1 MKKLLL
7 FLILAISLNSY
18 SQSKKLIEQFE
29 LYSSTKQFEL
39 DDKNIVVSK
48 VIEKV
53 DGNKD
58 DIYIKVKSFFSFN
71 YNDANSVI
79 QTDDKESGVLIAKGS
94 FPKLKVWTDLVG
106 STNVLS
112 AYHIL
117 RVDIKDSRVR
127 VICSVDQWEAIA
139 TGSKYKNADVKK
151 GHIVNYA
158 PFTKEKFV
166 DKGKQTEA
174 FLIMIDNMHRII
186 ANLEKSLFEGN
197 VKKENEDW

>member
-7 FLILAISLNSY
+7 LLIFSISLNSY

-29 LYSSTKQFEL
+29 LYSNTGKFEL

-48 VIEKV
+48 VIENV
-53 DGNKD
+53 DGGKD
-58 DIYIKVKSFFSFN
+58 DIYIKVKSFFSHN

-79 QTDDKESGVLIAKGS
+79 QTDDKEGGVIIAKGS

-106 STNVLS
+106 NTNVLS

-117 RVDIKDSRVR
+117 RVDIKDGRVR
-127 VICSVDQWEAIA
+127 VICSADQWESVI

-151 GHIVNYA
+151 GYIVNYT
-158 PFTKEKFV
+158 PFTKERFV

-174 FLIMIDNMHRII
+174 FLKMIDNMHKVID
-186 ANLEKSLFEGN
+186 NLEKSLFEGN